1 MMESHG
7 MLTDV
12 ALVTAVR
19 DAAARGTG
27 SEEVEKFVGQIAWL
41 NTLRAPD
48 RLAIKGVNIGQDV
61 ESGEPAPRLQGA
73 RDSVYWRR
81 PLPGR
86 NPRIVGIR
94 WDAQGRTEV
103 FFGVLYPP

>member
-1 MMESHG
+1 

-12 ALVTAVR
+12 ALVAAVR

-27 SEEVEKFVGQIAWL
+27 PEEAEKSVGQIAWL
-41 NTLRAPD
+41 NTFRAPD
-48 RLAIKGVNIGQDV
+48 RLAFRGVNIGQDV
-61 ESGEPAPRLQGA
+61 ESGEPAPRLHGA
-73 RDSVYWRR
+73 RDSVYWSR

-86 NPRIVGIR
+86 NPRVVGIR
-94 WDAQGRTEV
+94 WDEQGRTEV